1 MYYRIIILVNI
12 ILVIISGCGPETP
25 PDWASDVAPI
35 LYKNCVVCHRPGA
48 PGPFSLITYKDAAKR
63 AKTIAKIT
71 LSRTMPPWPAD
82 PGYTHFLEERRL
94 TDQEIEILQQW
105 AKAKAPAGDTTQK
118 PIVPIYQDGL
128 MDKLGKPDLILKM
141 PSPFFIPGDN
151 TDHFLAMKFPFQL
164 PEKKPIKAI
173 EFVPGNRELV
183 HHLNGHLLS
192 YVPQLKKDVFEGE
205 PWIDEKEISH
215 PGLIHRKLGL
225 LQDDGSYPAL
235 QPSVIN
241 YLPGVFYSAYPNG
254 IGGYVFPEKGALYI
268 KNLHYGPSP
277 IDTFDQSYFR
287 IYFDKDF
294 PKRPTQELILGTLG
308 VSAVEPPLIIP
319 PNKISKYYSH
329 LLIKEDISLLTLNP
343 HMHLIGKSFKAWALT
358 PDQDTIRLIS
368 IPRWDFRWQYFYT
381 FPQPVKIPKGS
392 TIWAEGVFDNTEK
405 NPNNPYSPPQEIRER
420 EGSMKTTDEMF
431 QFILTYIPYQSGD
444 ENISLKGD

>member
-1 MYYRIIILVNI
+1 LK
-12 ILVIISGCGPETP
+12 
-25 PDWASDVAPI
+25 SDLENNFGIVS
-35 LYKNCVVCHRPGA
+35 YK
-48 PGPFSLITYKDAAKR
+48 
-63 AKTIAKIT
+63 
-71 LSRTMPPWPAD
+71 
-82 PGYTHFLEERRL
+82 LEKFCDDDQIEYL
-94 TDQEIEILQQW
+94 LKYWKPTNENKQEIIK
-105 AKAKAPAGDTTQK
+105 KAKCLLNRVNNSINDRER
-118 PIVPIYQDGL
+118 
-128 MDKLGKPDLILKM
+128 DLTGIPLQLKM
-141 PSPFFIPGDN
+141 
-151 TDHFLAMKFPFQL
+151 LA
-164 PEKKPIKAI
+164 E
-173 EFVPGNRELV
+173 
-183 HHLNGHLLS
+183 
-192 YVPQLKKDVFEGE
+192 
-205 PWIDEKEISH
+205 
-215 PGLIHRKLGL
+215 
-225 LQDDGSYPAL
+225 
-235 QPSVIN
+235 
-241 YLPGVFYSAYPNG
+241 
-254 IGGYVFPEKGALYI
+254 
-268 KNLHYGPSP
+268 
-277 IDTFDQSYFR
+277 

-431 QFILTYIPYQSGD
+431 QFILTYIPYQTGD
-444 ENISLKGD
+444 ENISVKGD